1 MNLTISYCDCITDA
15 LMIETSNMHKK
26 DTSKLLNGW
35 CYIFASFGTIT
46 GSLLACITQDDG
58 IKMSPTV
65 QLFIIIPV

>member
-1 MNLTISYCDCITDA
+1 
-15 LMIETSNMHKK
+15 MIETSNMHKK

-65 QLFIIIPV
+65 QLFIIIPVQLILLIVILCF